1 MPSLQIKRG
10 LFAALPT
17 SGMLPGEQFWTTDR
31 RAMAVALSPT
41 TRGFVVT
48 PIDQLEALSTIAP
61 AADFLMIHDGDGTG
75 VKEKKMSF
83 ADFKAALNI
92 PAGASDE
99 KAAVTAGGTSGYLW
113 GTDGTD
119 GILRLNNSLAWT
131 KDASS
136 AFVTLRVETIDAGT
150 F

>member
-10 LFAALPT
+10 LQANLPT

-31 RAMAVALSPT
+31 NAMFVALSPT
-41 TRGFVVT
+41 TKAPVLPPV
-48 PIDQLEALSTIAP
+48 DALETLATIAP
-61 AADFLMIHDGDGTG
+61 AADFLLIHDADATG
-75 VKEKKMSF
+75 VKEKKITF
-83 ADFKAALNI
+83 ANFKTALNI
-92 PAGASDE
+92 PAGSSDE

-119 GILRLNNSLAWT
+119 GILRLSNSLAWT
-131 KDASS
+131 KDAAS

>member
-1 MPSLQIKRG
+1 MPTLQIKRG

-17 SGMLPGEQFWTTDR
+17 TGMLAGEEYWTTDR
-31 RAMAVALSPT
+31 NALYVALSPT
-41 TRGFVVT
+41 TKAPVLP
-48 PIDQLEALSTIAP
+48 PIDQLVALATITP
-61 AADFLMIHDGDGTG
+61 AADFLIIHDADATG
-75 VKEKKMSF
+75 VKEKKISF
-83 ADFKAALNI
+83 ADFKTALNI

-99 KAAVTAGGTSGYLW
+99 KAAVAAGGTSGYLW
-113 GTDGTD
+113 GTNGAD